1 VYDAK
6 TGREINHVPT
16 GQIEINATVFA
27 PDGKTIATSGDDET
41 IRLLDAVDGKPRL
54 RISGPKGRHAFSVLF
69 TPSGGQIV
77 TTWNDPVIRIFN
89 TRRVGGRIERLQ
101 RYSQPDRTRARRQDA
116 GVGERRWCRTALVD
130 LFDPSHSRF

>member
-89 TRRVGGRIERLQ
+89 TQTGALEGELKDSKDTVNQIALA
-101 RYSQPDRTRARRQDA
+101 PDGKTLASGSDDGAA
-116 GVGERRWCRTALVD
+116 GLW
-130 LFDPSHSRF
+130 

>member
-41 IRLLDAVDGKPRL
+41 IRRLDAVDGKPRL

-89 TRRVGGRIERLQ
+89 TQTGALEGELKDSKDTVNQIALA
-101 RYSQPDRTRARRQDA
+101 PDGKTLASGSDDGAA
-116 GVGERRWCRTALVD
+116 GLW
-130 LFDPSHSRF
+130 

>member
-1 VYDAK
+1 MYDAK

-41 IRLLDAVDGKPRL
+41 IRRLDAVDGKPRL

-89 TRRVGGRIERLQ
+89 TQTGALEGELKDSKDTVNQIALAPDGKTLASGSDDGAARL
-101 RYSQPDRTRARRQDA
+101 
-116 GVGERRWCRTALVD
+116 W
-130 LFDPSHSRF
+130 

>member
-41 IRLLDAVDGKPRL
+41 IRRLDAVDGKPRL

-89 TRRVGGRIERLQ
+89 TQTGALEGELKDSKDTVNQIALAPDGKTLASGSDDGAARL
-101 RYSQPDRTRARRQDA
+101 
-116 GVGERRWCRTALVD
+116 W
-130 LFDPSHSRF
+130 

>member
-1 VYDAK
+1 MYDAK

-41 IRLLDAVDGKPRL
+41 IRRLDAVDGKPRL

-89 TRRVGGRIERLQ
+89 TQTGALEGELKDSKDTVNQIALA
-101 RYSQPDRTRARRQDA
+101 PDGKTLASGSDDGAA
-116 GVGERRWCRTALVD
+116 GLW
-130 LFDPSHSRF
+130 

>member
-1 VYDAK
+1 MYDAK

-41 IRLLDAVDGKPRL
+41 IRLWDAVDGKPRL

-89 TRRVGGRIERLQ
+89 TQTGALEGELKDSKDTVNQIALAPDGKTLASGSDDGAARL
-101 RYSQPDRTRARRQDA
+101 
-116 GVGERRWCRTALVD
+116 W
-130 LFDPSHSRF
+130 

>member
-1 VYDAK
+1 MYDAK

-89 TRRVGGRIERLQ
+89 TQTGALEGELKDSKDTVNQIALA
-101 RYSQPDRTRARRQDA
+101 PDGKTLASGSDDGAA
-116 GVGERRWCRTALVD
+116 GLW
-130 LFDPSHSRF
+130 

>member
-1 VYDAK
+1 MYDAK

-41 IRLLDAVDGKPRL
+41 IRRLDAVDGKPRL

-77 TTWNDPVIRIFN
+77 TTWNDPVIRIVN
-89 TRRVGGRIERLQ
+89 TQTGALEGELKDSKDTVNQIALAPDGKTLASGSDDGAARL
-101 RYSQPDRTRARRQDA
+101 
-116 GVGERRWCRTALVD
+116 W
-130 LFDPSHSRF
+130 

>member
-89 TRRVGGRIERLQ
+89 TQTGALEGELKDSKDTVNQIALAPDGKTLASGSDDGAARL
-101 RYSQPDRTRARRQDA
+101 
-116 GVGERRWCRTALVD
+116 W
-130 LFDPSHSRF
+130 